1 MTELPAPLTPT
12 DLDLRSLS
20 YMPLHVERLLISETW
35 LIATGDEAK
44 AAMTLWC
51 RAWHQVPAASLPND
65 DRLLAALSGAG
76 PKWKRVR
83 DVALRG
89 YVLCSDGRL
98 YHSLLASEA
107 LEALEKRERWRK
119 KKKGQRER
127 QGGGQNGDVPGD
139 MGGDNE
145 GDIPEDTRG
154 ETPLRDGTGRDGTYP
169 PSADAG
175 ARARCLALVEES
187 LPGVRNDL
195 RAYPALTSSQGMVE
209 AWIREGADLE
219 RDIFP
224 AIAAECMK
232 LSAKGKKPIGFSWF
246 ADAVAANKARNSAS
260 LPEVSNGKFPRSES
274 RAEVAERD
282 RREGIAAGIADL
294 EQRRAAGGF

>member
-1 MTELPAPLTPT
+1 MAELPFMPLAVDSWDADTSHLTDAQDGLYGRLVRLLWKSPGQRVPNDDAWLAHKLRRTVEAVESEVRPLLREFFKSDGNWITHKRVTKEWRRAIKTTRQRSAAAKSRWNKNKDTSERTTGKLDAAVILTPT
-12 DLDLRSLS
+12 L
-20 YMPLHVERLLISETW
+20 
-35 LIATGDEAK
+35 
-44 AAMTLWC
+44 
-51 RAWHQVPAASLPND
+51 
-65 DRLLAALSGAG
+65 
-76 PKWKRVR
+76 
-83 DVALRG
+83 
-89 YVLCSDGRL
+89 
-98 YHSLLASEA
+98 
-107 LEALEKRERWRK
+107 
-119 KKKGQRER
+119 
-127 QGGGQNGDVPGD
+127 
-139 MGGDNE
+139 
-145 GDIPEDTRG
+145 
-154 ETPLRDGTGRDGTYP
+154 TPTPTNI
-169 PSADAG
+169 PSADDAG

-219 RDIFP
+219 RDIVP

-260 LPEVSNGKFPRSES
+260 LPEVSNGKFPRTES